1 MFSRNIGICLPS
13 ILLASHIRRQLTI
26 FSVITASV
34 SKPHTHVN
42 CCTLLLLLKAL
53 QLQGS
58 FGLLLLELGLM
69 ACFIVGVIHLSI
81 LLFTSV
87 TFQFIISSSS
97 SSSSPPPPPSPS
109 SSSSPSPP
117 PPSSPPSSPSP
128 SYSPSSSSSS
138 SPPPPPS
145 PSSHSPSYSPSCS
158 SSSPP
163 PPPSCSSS
171 FSSPSSSSSSSLQFI
186 PKYFLN
192 YLFMIH
198 CY

>member
-128 SYSPSSSSSS
+128 SSSPSPPFPSSSSSS
-138 SPPPPPS
+138 SPSPSSPPS
-145 PSSHSPSYSPSCS
+145 PSAWYAGQEGTAVPS
-158 SSSPP
+158 
-163 PPPSCSSS
+163 
-171 FSSPSSSSSSSLQFI
+171 
-186 PKYFLN
+186 
-192 YLFMIH
+192 
-198 CY
+198 